1 MRRAGYTPAFVY
13 LYSLLHSSNFSSFSR
28 IPTNL
33 PISLGFLQSNYLS
46 RRHPLSTRSFTMGA
60 APDDFLPAEV
70 EPSVF
75 DAIVAGKLPCKKVYE
90 DDLVLAFHDI
100 NPVAPVHILLIPKQ
114 RDGLSRLSRADEH
127 NEKVLGHMMVKV
139 AQIVRENDIKDFRLV
154 VNNGPTAGQE
164 VYHLHLHIIAGRKMS
179 WPPG

>member
-1 MRRAGYTPAFVY
+1 
-13 LYSLLHSSNFSSFSR
+13 
-28 IPTNL
+28 
-33 PISLGFLQSNYLS
+33 
-46 RRHPLSTRSFTMGA
+46 MGA

-75 DAIVAGKLPCKKVYE
+75 GMLLFRKTNHTSDAIVAGKLPCKKVYE